1 MKTYLY
7 IWFDVE
13 DYVTAESDVALGRLI
28 EIMNRHEVKA
38 TYKMVGEKVRGLQ
51 RRGHADIVKQLA
63 EQDIGYHTDF
73 HSKPPSIAAYM
84 LECDW
89 DGGVAE
95 FIRRER
101 TGLTTLEQVFGHA
114 PSCYGQPGGSWAP
127 QVYPALRQWGIPVY
141 LDAGPWVNLSGKPHR
156 YCDILNLLSLE
167 HTMHIGIS
175 GGAERVRER
184 ARQLT
189 DTVEKL
195 RHTGGEISLYAH
207 ECEFV
212 TAQFWDAVNFRSGSD
227 SARQEWQPA
236 PLLEEEERES
246 RYAAMDEF
254 LALVGRLP
262 EVEIIVASQMPQIYP
277 DHAKG
282 RSFTPQQISRMGQA
296 MADRISHC
304 WCDDVVLSP
313 AEVFSLVVRLL
324 AARIQRGTWP
334 SAVTYQYVD
343 GPVQEP
349 HVAPGGKLAL
359 EDVFGTC
366 LYEGA
371 ALGMNGRMP
380 SEVQIGK
387 AWLSPADFL
396 ATVGAALPRWVDGND
411 GDAPVIH
418 GRLDQAQYVPEH
430 VSWNWTIFPPEFD
443 GDPLLQLGRLQS
455 WTIKP
460 AKGID

>member
-1 MKTYLY
+1 MKTYLFL
-7 IWFDVE
+7 WFDVE

-28 EIMNRHEVKA
+28 EILDRHRIKA
-38 TYKMVGEKVRGLQ
+38 TFKMVGEKLRGLQ

-63 EQDIGYHTDF
+63 QHDIGYHTDF
-73 HSKPPSIAAYM
+73 HSRPPSVSAYA

-89 DGGVAE
+89 DSGIAE

-101 TGLTTLEQVFGHA
+101 TGLNTLEQVFGRA
-114 PSCYGQPGGSWAP
+114 PSCYGQPGGAWAP

-141 LDAGPWVNLSGKPHR
+141 LDAGPWVNLSKKPHR

-167 HTMHIGIS
+167 HTMHVGIS
-175 GGAERVRER
+175 GGAELVRER

-212 TAQFWDAVNFRSGSD
+212 TARFWDAVNFMAGSD
-227 SARQEWQPA
+227 RMRQEWEPA
-236 PLLEEEERES
+236 PLLDIEEQES
-246 RYAAMDEF
+246 RYAAMDQF

-262 EVEIIVASQMPQIYP
+262 DVEVIVASQMPQVYP
-277 DHAKG
+277 DRAKG
-282 RSFTPQQISRMGQA
+282 RSFTPQQIAQMGEA
-296 MADRISHC
+296 MSHRISHF

-324 AARIQRGTWP
+324 STRIQSGAWP
-334 SAVTYQYVD
+334 PSVVYQYVD
-343 GPVQEP
+343 GPNQEP
-349 HVAPGGKLAL
+349 HIAHGHALAL
-359 EDVFGTC
+359 DDVFGTC
-366 LYEGA
+366 LYESA

-380 SEVQIGK
+380 SDVQIGK

-396 ATVGAALPRWVDGND
+396 ATVGAALPRWVGGDDGEAQLVR
-411 GDAPVIH
+411 GI
-418 GRLDQAQYVPEH
+418 LEQARCVPDH
-430 VSWNWTIFPPEFD
+430 VSWNWTIFPPKFN
-443 GDPLLQLGRLQS
+443 GDPLLQLGKLQS

-460 AKGID
+460 ARRVN